1 MLHLD
6 NYRILHRSVEFR
18 VHFAIIQSFII
29 SFLNAAKTA
38 AQLVSAADLLPAS
51 SIIKEQHN
59 FLKIPFQNNL
69 NFFLGVNW
77 LHKY

>member
-6 NYRILHRSVEFR
+6 NYRILHSSVEFR
-18 VHFAIIQSFII
+18 VHFAIIQSFYNII
-29 SFLNAAKTA
+29 LNAAKTA
-38 AQLVSAADLLPAS
+38 AQLVPAADLLPAL

-59 FLKIPFQNNL
+59 FLKIPFKNNL
-69 NFFLGVNW
+69 NFFLGVDW